1 MASYLDFEKGI
12 KQIDD
17 DIANAKIRG
26 DEHAVEILRKNLGKE
41 ITKTYK
47 NLNECQRL
55 NLARHP
61 DRPYALD

>member
-26 DEHAVEILRKNLGKE
+26 DEHAVEILRKNLEKE

-47 NLNECQRL
+47 KYKIKPFYIRSK
-55 NLARHP
+55 H
-61 DRPYALD
+61 YWSGV